1 VSDLPNWDVPPVAK
15 PKPKT
20 WYWLAIVALVG
31 GVWWAAHQPAPQAG
45 ATAVHQA
52 VVCPAAGTT
61 NSSGGF
67 AECQPVTYH

>member
-1 VSDLPNWDVPPVAK
+1 
-15 PKPKT
+15 
-20 WYWLAIVALVG
+20 VALVG